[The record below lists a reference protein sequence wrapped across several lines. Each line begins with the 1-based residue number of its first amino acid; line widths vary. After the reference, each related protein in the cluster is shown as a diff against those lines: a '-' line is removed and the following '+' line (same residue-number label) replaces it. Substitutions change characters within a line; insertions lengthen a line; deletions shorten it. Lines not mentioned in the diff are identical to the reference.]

1 MMVCSF
7 GAPFTFYSMMDFDK
21 RSVILDLEIN
31 IGYIQEV
38 VFFPYI
44 STCLRDAVAVEILY
58 YKWYANYLP
67 S

>member
-31 IGYIQEV
+31 IGYSQEAG
-38 VFFPYI
+38 FDFLI
-44 STCLRDAVAVEILY
+44 SPPA
-58 YKWYANYLP
+58 YAMP
-67 S
+67 